1 MRKVSY
7 LSYNMTTADANNP
20 DGIVPVGRQFD
31 FIGDV
36 ETEEMILVDGDEST
50 PAYRAGKEDYKPGDM
65 VWFDE
70 PVLCTEG
77 NVRLVVKKHLQ
88 RGEQPDGAVIDPWRH
103 LDDFPEDE

>member
-1 MRKVSY
+1 
-7 LSYNMTTADANNP
+7 
-20 DGIVPVGRQFD
+20 
-31 FIGDV
+31 
-36 ETEEMILVDGDEST
+36 
-50 PAYRAGKEDYKPGDM
+50 M

-103 LDDFPEDE
+103 LDDFQKMNKVHKTD